1 MNFVVDRIENGIIV
15 AVTELGEKFNLPA
28 SLLENANEGDCFEI
42 RTISSDNK
50 KNELENRLN
59 NLFKR
64 GIKDDE

>member
-15 AVTELGEKFNLPA
+15 AVTELGEKFDLPA
-28 SLLENANEGDCFEI
+28 SFLKNAREGDCFEI
-42 RTISSDNK
+42 KAVDSDNRK
-50 KNELENRLN
+50 CELGSRLN